1 MPALRDLQAGFA
13 AAVFEDD
20 HGRFAVE
27 VRAGRFSGERLLQIY
42 RHNSFASLTR
52 ALEAVYPV
60 VARLVG
66 DGFFRYAADRY
77 IRQYPSTSGNL
88 HDFGDQFAAFLEA
101 FEPAATLPY
110 LADVARLEWAW
121 HNAFHAA
128 GHAALSLEQL
138 ATVPATLHDRLV
150 FALHPAARLLV
161 SDYPILAIWQ
171 ANQPDA
177 DEQEIDLAAG
187 GVRLLVLRRGLDIEF
202 KTLGVGEYQLLR
214 ACADGRR
221 FAAACAAALAAE
233 PDFDLPGTLQQHVLL
248 GTIASF
254 RLEPRSDHSAL
265 PPGAIP

>member
-1 MPALRDLQAGFA
+1 MSALRDLQAGFA
-13 AAVFEDD
+13 AAVFEEDD
-20 HGRFAVE
+20 GRFAAE
-27 VRAGRFSGERLLQIY
+27 VRNGRFPGERLLQIY
-42 RHNSFASLTR
+42 RHNSFANLTR

-77 IRQYPSTSGNL
+77 IRQHPSTSGNL
-88 HDFGDQFAAFLEA
+88 HDFGDRLAAFLEA

-110 LADVARLEWAW
+110 LPDVARLEWAW
-121 HNAFHAA
+121 HGAFHAA
-128 GHAALSLEQL
+128 GQGTLSPEQL
-138 ATVPATLHDRLV
+138 AAVPVTLQDRLI
-150 FALHPAARLLV
+150 FALHPSTHLLV

-187 GVRLLVLRRGLDIEF
+187 GVRLLVLRRGLDVEF
-202 KTLGVGEYQLLR
+202 KTLGFGEYQLLR

-221 FAAACAAALAAE
+221 FAAACAMALAAE
-233 PDFDLPGTLQQHVLL
+233 PDLDLPGVLQQHVLL

-254 RLEPRSDHSAL
+254 RIEPPDQPAL
-265 PPGAIP
+265 PPGTTP